1 MKSLAAIFVEQKKAL
16 VLEEVEIPK
25 LTFGQVLV
33 KVICSGICG
42 SQLGEID
49 GVKGEDRYLPH
60 LLGHEGT
67 GEVLE
72 CGEGV
77 TTVKDGDRVVLH
89 WRKGLGIESP
99 TPKYH
104 SAKFGKINGGWI
116 TTFNQYAVISEN
128 RLTVIPSDFD
138 PEVGALMGCAVTT
151 GLGVI
156 NNNAKV
162 KIGESVIVWGAG
174 GIGLNIVQGAALVSA
189 YPIIAI
195 DLFDNKLDLAK
206 KMGATHTIN
215 GKTANIE
222 EEILAIVGKSGADIA
237 IDNTGNPEIISR
249 AYRITSPRGRTIL
262 VGVPA
267 KGEKTQIY
275 TLPLHFEKVLKGSHG
290 GESNPHIDIPRYVT
304 LYSKGIL
311 KLDPLITH
319 RYKLEQINEAI
330 AKMRTGEITGRCV
343 VAMSDAYGP
352 LHYDH

>member
-1 MKSLAAIFVEQKKAL
+1 MKSFAAILIEQKKPLA
-16 VLEEVEIPK
+16 LEEIEIPK
-25 LTFGQVLV
+25 LIFGQVLV
-33 KVICSGICG
+33 KVLCSGICG

-49 GVKGEDRYLPH
+49 GIKGEDRYLPH

-72 CGEGV
+72 CGSGV
-77 TTVKDGDRVVLH
+77 TTVKEGDKVVLH

-104 SAKFGKINGGWI
+104 SSKLGQINGGWI
-116 TTFNQYAVISEN
+116 TTFNEYAVISEN
-128 RLTVIPSDFD
+128 RLTAIPSDFD
-138 PEVGALMGCAVTT
+138 PEIGALMGCAVTT

-162 KIGESVIVWGAG
+162 KIGESVAVWGAG

-215 GKTANIE
+215 GKNTNIE
-222 EEILAIVGKSGADIA
+222 KELLAIMGEGGVDIV
-237 IDNTGNPEIISR
+237 IDNTGNPEIISS
-249 AYRITSPRGRTIL
+249 AYRVTSPRGRTIL

-267 KGEKTQIY
+267 KGKETNIY
-275 TLPLHFEKVLKGSHG
+275 TLPLHFEKVLTGSHG
-290 GESNPHIDIPRYVT
+290 GESIPHIDISKYIT
-304 LYSKGIL
+304 LYCKGIL

-330 AKMRTGEITGRCV
+330 TDMRSGKISGRC
-343 VAMSDAYGP
+343 MINMDE
-352 LHYDH
+352 